1 MFAPERRQLIL
12 EALTRH
18 GRVEVTALAQSL
30 QVSEDTVRRDL
41 KALTEQGFLQ
51 KTHGGAVLLATA
63 QIPFPTR
70 NQIRTSVKAS
80 IGAAAAA
87 LVEPGQT
94 LFIDAGS
101 TTREMARVL
110 NVPNLTVITNSLD
123 VANVLAER
131 NGIELVM
138 CGGLWCASER
148 YFSGPTAL
156 ATIESYRAD
165 TAFIGACAVH
175 SKLGVTANGAGDA
188 RIKAAMIKNAATAVL
203 LADESKFG
211 QITAHAVADL
221 ARFDRV
227 ITDVAPEWVDAST
240 VIVVAADAK
249 SK

>member
-18 GRVEVTALAQSL
+18 GRVEVAALAQSL

-63 QIPFPTR
+63 QIPFPAR
-70 NQIRTSVKAS
+70 NQVRTGVKAS

-87 LVEPGQT
+87 LIEVGQT
-94 LFIDAGS
+94 VFIDAGS
-101 TTREMARVL
+101 TTREMARAL
-110 NVPNLTVITNSLD
+110 NVAKLTVITNSLD

-131 NGIELVM
+131 PGIELVM
-138 CGGLWCASER
+138 CGGLWCGSER

-165 TAFIGACAVH
+165 IAFIGACAVH
-175 SKLGVTANGAGDA
+175 PKLGVTANGAGDA
-188 RIKAAMIKNAATAVL
+188 RVKAAMIRHSASAVL

-211 QITAHAVADL
+211 QIAAHAVADL
-221 ARFDRV
+221 GQFERV
-227 ITDVAPEWVDAST
+227 ITDVVPEWLDVKR
-240 VIVVAADAK
+240 VIAVTSDVT
-249 SK
+249 